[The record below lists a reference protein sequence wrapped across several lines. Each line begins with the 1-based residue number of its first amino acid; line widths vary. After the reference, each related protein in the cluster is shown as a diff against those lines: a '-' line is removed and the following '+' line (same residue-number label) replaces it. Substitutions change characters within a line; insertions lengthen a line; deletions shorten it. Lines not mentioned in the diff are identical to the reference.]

1 MSLKK
6 MFKTAP
12 LPFQGQKR
20 RFAGDFV
27 TALSQLKE
35 KQDIKIVVDLFE
47 GSGLLSHI
55 AKHIIPN
62 AKVIYNDYDNYSN
75 RLLSIG
81 KTNKLLNDIRLIM
94 GGTTRDKRLID
105 ELIRDKILDRIA
117 IDDKEG
123 FVDYITLSA
132 SLLFSAKYAVSL
144 EEFSKE
150 HFYNKV
156 RVSDYEFDPNDY
168 LAGLDVVS
176 VDYKELYNQY
186 KDAEGVVFVVDPPY
200 LSTDT
205 STYNSDKY
213 WKLRDYLDVL
223 NVLVGSNYVFFTSNK
238 SSLIELCEW
247 LEDNKKDFSNPFA
260 RSVLNT
266 HNITLNKSAK
276 YTDMMLYKL
285 QIL

>member
-35 KQDIKIVVDLFE
+35 KQDIKIVVDLFG